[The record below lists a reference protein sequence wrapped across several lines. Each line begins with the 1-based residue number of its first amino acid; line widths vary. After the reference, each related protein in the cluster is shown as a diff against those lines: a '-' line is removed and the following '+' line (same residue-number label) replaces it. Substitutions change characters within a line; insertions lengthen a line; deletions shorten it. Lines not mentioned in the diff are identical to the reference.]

1 MKKGNTNNKGDVIS
15 MECKKC
21 GGKEHS
27 KNGFIKGHQ
36 RYKCKNCGYQFVPTL
51 QKGFD
56 EQTKLTACLL
66 YISGL
71 SLRTIARLLH
81 TSATSVLSW
90 VKKFALENYEKPQP
104 NSEAVVIQIDEMWHF
119 LNLKKTK
126 FGYGKHT
133 VLILDNL
140 LIGSVVIVILIH

>member
-1 MKKGNTNNKGDVIS
+1 

-27 KNGFIKGHQ
+27 KNGFVKGHQ

-51 QKGFD
+51 QKCFD
-56 EQTKLTACLL
+56 EQTKLIACLL

-90 VKKFALENYEKPQP
+90 VRKFALDNYEKPQP
-104 NSEAVVIQIDEMWHF
+104 NSEAVIVQLDEMWHF
-119 LNLKKTK
+119 LHLKKTN
-126 FGYGKHT
+126 FGYGKLI
-133 VLILDNL
+133 VLIQDSL
-140 LIGSVVIVILIH
+140 LIGNVAIVIRIL

>member
-1 MKKGNTNNKGDVIS
+1 

-27 KNGFIKGHQ
+27 KNGFVKGHQ

-51 QKGFD
+51 RKGFD
-56 EQTKLTACLL
+56 EQTKSIACLL

-90 VKKFALENYEKPQP
+90 VRKFALENYEKPQP
-104 NSEAVVIQIDEMWHF
+104 NSDAVIIQIDEMWHF
-119 LNLKKTK
+119 LHLKKTN
-126 FGYGKHT
+126 FGYGKLI
-133 VLILDNL
+133 VLIQDSL
-140 LIGSVVIVILIH
+140 LIGNVAIVIRIL

>member
-1 MKKGNTNNKGDVIS
+1 

-21 GGKEHS
+21 GGKEHN
-27 KNGFIKGHQ
+27 KNGFVKGHQ

-51 QKGFD
+51 QKCFD
-56 EQTKLTACLL
+56 EQTKLIACLL

-90 VKKFALENYEKPQP
+90 VRKFALENYEKPQP
-104 NSEAVVIQIDEMWHF
+104 NSEAVIVQLDEMWHF
-119 LNLKKTK
+119 LHLKKTN
-126 FGYGKHT
+126 FGYGKLI
-133 VLILDNL
+133 VLIQDSL
-140 LIGSVVIVILIH
+140 LIGNVAIVIRIL

>member
-1 MKKGNTNNKGDVIS
+1 

-27 KNGFIKGHQ
+27 KNGFVKGHQ

-51 QKGFD
+51 RKGFD

-66 YISGL
+66 YINGL
-71 SLRTIARLLH
+71 SLRTIARLLN

-90 VKKFALENYEKPQP
+90 VRKFALENYEKPQP
-104 NSEAVVIQIDEMWHF
+104 NSEAVIVQLDEMWHF
-119 LNLKKTK
+119 LHLKKTN
-126 FGYGKHT
+126 FGYGKLI
-133 VLILDNL
+133 VLIQDSL
-140 LIGSVVIVILIH
+140 LIGNVAIVIRIL

>member
-1 MKKGNTNNKGDVIS
+1 

-27 KNGFIKGHQ
+27 KNGFVKGHQ

-51 QKGFD
+51 RKGFD

-66 YISGL
+66 YINGL
-71 SLRTIARLLH
+71 SLRTIARLLN

-90 VKKFALENYEKPQP
+90 VRKFALENYEKPQP
-104 NSEAVVIQIDEMWHF
+104 NSDAVIIQIDEMWHF
-119 LNLKKTK
+119 LHLKKTN
-126 FGYGKHT
+126 FGYGKHI
-133 VLILDNL
+133 VLIQDSLSTGNM
-140 LIGSVVIVILIH
+140 VIVIPIL

>member
-1 MKKGNTNNKGDVIS
+1 

-27 KNGFIKGHQ
+27 KNGFVKGHQ

-51 QKGFD
+51 RKGFD

-66 YISGL
+66 YINGL
-71 SLRTIARLLH
+71 SLRTIARLLN

-90 VKKFALENYEKPQP
+90 VRKFALQNYEKPQP
-104 NSEAVVIQIDEMWHF
+104 NSDAVIIQIDEMWHF
-119 LNLKKTK
+119 LHLKKTN
-126 FGYGKHT
+126 FGYGKHI
-133 VLILDNL
+133 VLLQDSLSTGNM
-140 LIGSVVIVILIH
+140 VIVIPIL

>member
-1 MKKGNTNNKGDVIS
+1 

-21 GGKEHS
+21 GATEHS

-51 QKGFD
+51 QKGVD

-66 YISGL
+66 YINGL
-71 SLRTIARLLH
+71 SFRTIARLLH

-90 VKKFALENYEKPQP
+90 VRKFALQHYENLQP
-104 NSEAVVIQIDEMWHF
+104 NSKAVVIQLDEMWHF
-119 LNLKKTK
+119 LHLKKTN
-126 FGYGKHT
+126 FGYGKFI
-133 VLILDNL
+133 VLIHDNPL
-140 LIGSVVIVILIH
+140 TGNVAIVIPIHLKSY

>member
-1 MKKGNTNNKGDVIS
+1 

-21 GGKEHS
+21 GGKEHN
-27 KNGFIKGHQ
+27 KNGFVKGHQ

-51 QKGFD
+51 QKCFD
-56 EQTKLTACLL
+56 EQTKLIACLL

-90 VKKFALENYEKPQP
+90 VRKFALDNYEKSQP
-104 NSEAVVIQIDEMWHF
+104 NSEAVIVQLDEMWQ
-119 LNLKKTK
+119 
-126 FGYGKHT
+126 
-133 VLILDNL
+133 
-140 LIGSVVIVILIH
+140 S

>member
-1 MKKGNTNNKGDVIS
+1 

-27 KNGFIKGHQ
+27 KNGFVKGHQ

-51 QKGFD
+51 RKGFD

-66 YISGL
+66 YINGL
-71 SLRTIARLLH
+71 SLRTIARLLN

-90 VKKFALENYEKPQP
+90 VRKFALENYEKPQP
-104 NSEAVVIQIDEMWHF
+104 NSDAVIIQIDEMWHF
-119 LNLKKTK
+119 LHLKKTN
-126 FGYGKHT
+126 FGYGKLI
-133 VLILDNL
+133 VLIQDSL
-140 LIGSVVIVILIH
+140 LIGNVAIVIRIL

>member
-1 MKKGNTNNKGDVIS
+1 

-21 GGKEHS
+21 GGKEHN
-27 KNGFIKGHQ
+27 KNGFVKGHQ

-51 QKGFD
+51 RKGFD
-56 EQTKLTACLL
+56 EQTKLIACLL

-90 VKKFALENYEKPQP
+90 VRKFALENYEKPQP
-104 NSEAVVIQIDEMWHF
+104 NSEAVIVQLDEMWHF
-119 LNLKKTK
+119 LHLKKTN
-126 FGYGKHT
+126 FGYGKLI
-133 VLILDNL
+133 VLIQDSL
-140 LIGSVVIVILIH
+140 LIGNVAIVIRIL

>member
-1 MKKGNTNNKGDVIS
+1 

-27 KNGFIKGHQ
+27 KNGFVKGHQ

-51 QKGFD
+51 RKGFD

-66 YISGL
+66 YINGL
-71 SLRTIARLLH
+71 SLRTIARLLN

-90 VKKFALENYEKPQP
+90 VRKFALENYEKPQP
-104 NSEAVVIQIDEMWHF
+104 NSDAVIIQIDEMWHF
-119 LNLKKTK
+119 LHLKKTN
-126 FGYGKHT
+126 FGYGKH
-133 VLILDNL
+133 IML
-140 LIGSVVIVILIH
+140 LQDSLSTGNVVIVIPIL